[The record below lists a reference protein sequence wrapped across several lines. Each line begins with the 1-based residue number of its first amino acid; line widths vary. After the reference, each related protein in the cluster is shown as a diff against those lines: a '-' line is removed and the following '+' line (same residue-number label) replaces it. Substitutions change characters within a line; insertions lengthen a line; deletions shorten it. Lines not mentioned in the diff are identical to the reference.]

1 LSERTITCPKCG
13 FAQEPS
19 IECIRCGIVFR
30 KLKKRMNTV
39 SDTSSHLPTTKHKS
53 SPKKPRISF
62 RAFRISIL
70 LIILFFVG
78 LNAWLTKLRATDWE
92 QPLRVVLYPINGDGS
107 SASSEYITS
116 LRQYTFGPIE
126 HFIEE
131 ASEHHNLTLSHP
143 VIITLATEIDE
154 IPPKP
159 AAGGNVLRIIWWSIH
174 LRYWAYS
181 VDTYDGPSADIQ
193 IFVLYHEAKKRRQL
207 DSSLGLEKGL
217 IGVVNAFAS
226 KKMEGNNNVVI
237 AHELLHTLGA
247 TDKYDPVTQQ
257 PVYPDGYAAPDQ
269 QPLYPQEQ
277 AEVMGGRIP
286 LSDTKAEM
294 PGSLQ
299 NTVIGI
305 KTAREINWI
314 K

>member
-1 LSERTITCPKCG
+1 MHTES
-13 FAQEPS
+13 
-19 IECIRCGIVFR
+19 
-30 KLKKRMNTV
+30 N
-39 SDTSSHLPTTKHKS
+39 TSSHLPTTKHKS
-53 SPKKPRISF
+53 SPRKPGISF

-70 LIILFFVG
+70 LIILLFVG
-78 LNAWLTKLRATDWE
+78 LNAWLTKLRATDWD

-107 SASSEYITS
+107 SASSEYISS
-116 LRQYTFGPIE
+116 LQQYTFGPIE
-126 HFIEE
+126 YLLEE
-131 ASEHHNLTLSHP
+131 AAEHYNLTLSHP

-159 AAGGNVLRIIWWSIH
+159 PASGNVLSVIGWSLH
-174 LRYWAYS
+174 MRYWAYS
-181 VDTYDGPSADIQ
+181 VVAYDGPSADIQ
-193 IFVLYHEAKKRRQL
+193 MFVLYHESKKRRQL

-226 KKMEGNNNVVI
+226 VKMEGNNNVVI

-257 PVYPDGYAAPDQ
+257 PVYPDGYAKPDQ
-269 QPLYPQEQ
+269 QPLFPQEK
-277 AEVMGGRIP
+277 AEIMSGRIP

>member
-1 LSERTITCPKCG
+1 MYPMRHC
-13 FAQEPS
+13 
-19 IECIRCGIVFR
+19 FR
-30 KLKKRMNTV
+30 KFNKRMHTEN
-39 SDTSSHLPTTKHKS
+39 DTSSLFPTTKHTS
-53 SPKKPRISF
+53 SAKNPRISF

-78 LNAWLTKLRATDWE
+78 LNAWLTKVRATDWD
-92 QPLRVVLYPINGDGS
+92 QPLRGVLYPINGDGS

-116 LRQYTFGPIE
+116 LQRHIFEPIE
-126 HFIEE
+126 YFIEK
-131 ASEHHNLTLSHP
+131 AAEHYTLTLRHP
-143 VIITLATEIDE
+143 VIFTLAPKINKV
-154 IPPKP
+154 PPKP
-159 AAGGNVLRIIWWSIH
+159 PVSGTILSVIWWSLN

-181 VDTYDGPSADIQ
+181 VDTYDGPPADIRV
-193 IFVLYHEAKKRRQL
+193 FVLYHESKKRRQL

-226 KKMEGNNNVVI
+226 VKMEGSNNVVI

-247 TDKYDPVTQQ
+247 TDKYDPLTQQ
-257 PVYPDGYAAPDQ
+257 PLYPDGYATPDQ
-269 QPLYPQEQ
+269 QPLFPQEK
-277 AEVMGGRIP
+277 AEIMGGRIP